1 VVPYLDQ
8 VNVVKRFKADTKG
21 NFYTNNLLLNV
32 VSMVAHPSN
41 WKLLTRGAG
50 AQLLL
55 SVPHGALN
63 FAVLEFI
70 H

>member
-1 VVPYLDQ
+1 ML
-8 VNVVKRFKADTKG
+8 
-21 NFYTNNLLLNV
+21 
-32 VSMVAHPSN
+32 MVAHPSN